1 MNLAATPRSQLK
13 ARRSSYSGLN
23 AAHLTTA
30 PMRTSWFLLL
40 PLLAACNSTPITEG
54 TGTPPTATGRPNPP
68 AESTPGRPA
77 PDTAAAKAV
86 SARRDTL
93 RQVRE
98 QHNFSKPNGPADKFQ
113 LVFRGPSILE
123 GTGEFTIT
131 DPSGQVIFREMLTEP
146 DLEAALV
153 YGMKNPAATRAE
165 RETFVLRRIDRFF
178 LPSQFHAPA
187 VAAKAPFPGGLAN
200 LERATWTDLRKRPD
214 AIGFDYLKGKEDRRV
229 IAWSELK
236 KQTVRVR

>member
-1 MNLAATPRSQLK
+1 MQK
-13 ARRSSYSGLN
+13 
-23 AAHLTTA
+23 
-30 PMRTSWFLLL
+30 SWLLLL
-40 PLLAACNSTPITEG
+40 PLLAACNSTPATESG
-54 TGTPPTATGRPNPP
+54 STPPAATERTAPT
-68 AESTPGRPA
+68 ADIAQTLPA

-86 SARRDTL
+86 STMSDTL

-98 QHNFSKPNGPADKFQ
+98 RHNFSNPTGPADLFR

-123 GTGEFTIT
+123 GIGEFTIT
-131 DPSGQVIFREMLTEP
+131 DPSGQVIFREMLTEA

-153 YGMKNPAATRAE
+153 YEMKNPTATRAE

-187 VAAKAPFPGGLAN
+187 VATKTTFPGGIEN
-200 LERATWTDLRKRPD
+200 LDRATWTDLAKRPD
-214 AIGFDYLKGKEDRRV
+214 AIGFEYLKGKEDRRV
-229 IAWSELK
+229 IAWSPLK